1 MEKMIVSTNVRYPK
15 EIADAMKRLA
25 EKHHRSINGEI
36 IQALQEY
43 IQRQEKGTNRRD
55 ENTQGV

>member
-1 MEKMIVSTNVRYPK
+1 MKKEFVSTNVRYPK
-15 EIADAMKRLA
+15 EIAEAIKRLA

-43 IQRQEKGTNRRD
+43 IQRQKKEEKPD
-55 ENTQGV
+55 EDAPSV

>member
-1 MEKMIVSTNVRYPK
+1 MKKEFVSTNVRYPK
-15 EIADAMKRLA
+15 EIAEAIKRLA

-43 IQRQEKGTNRRD
+43 VQRQNKEEKPD
-55 ENTQGV
+55 EDAPSV

>member
-1 MEKMIVSTNVRYPK
+1 MKKELVSTNVRYPK
-15 EIADAMKRLA
+15 EIAEAIKRLA

-43 IQRQEKGTNRRD
+43 IQRHKKEEKPD
-55 ENTQGV
+55 EYAPSV

>member
-1 MEKMIVSTNVRYPK
+1 MKKEIVSTNVRYPK
-15 EIADAMKRLA
+15 EIAEAIKRLA

-43 IQRQEKGTNRRD
+43 VQRQKKEEKPD
-55 ENTQGV
+55 EDAPSV

>member
-1 MEKMIVSTNVRYPK
+1 MKKELVSTNVRYPK
-15 EIADAMKRLA
+15 EIAEAIKRLA

-43 IQRQEKGTNRRD
+43 IQRQNKEEKPD
-55 ENTQGV
+55 EYTPSV

>member
-1 MEKMIVSTNVRYPK
+1 MIVSTNVRYPK
-15 EIADAMKRLA
+15 EIAAAMKRLA

>member
-1 MEKMIVSTNVRYPK
+1 MKKEFVSTNVRYPK
-15 EIADAMKRLA
+15 EIAEAIKRLA

-43 IQRQEKGTNRRD
+43 VQRQKKEEKPD
-55 ENTQGV
+55 EDAPSV

>member
-1 MEKMIVSTNVRYPK
+1 MKKEFVSTNVRYPK
-15 EIADAMKRLA
+15 EIAEAIKRLA

-43 IQRQEKGTNRRD
+43 IQREKKKEKPDAGTPS
-55 ENTQGV
+55 V

>member
-1 MEKMIVSTNVRYPK
+1 MKKEIVSTNVRYPK
-15 EIADAMKRLA
+15 ELAEAIKRLA

-43 IQRQEKGTNRRD
+43 IQRQQKEEKPD
-55 ENTQGV
+55 EYAPSV

>member
-1 MEKMIVSTNVRYPK
+1 MKKEFISTNVRYPK
-15 EIADAMKRLA
+15 EIAEAIKRLA

-43 IQRQEKGTNRRD
+43 IQREKKKEKPDAGTPS
-55 ENTQGV
+55 V

>member
-1 MEKMIVSTNVRYPK
+1 MKKEFISTNVRYPK
-15 EIADAMKRLA
+15 EIAKAINRLA

-43 IQRQEKGTNRRD
+43 IQREKKKEKPDAGTPS
-55 ENTQGV
+55 V

>member
-1 MEKMIVSTNVRYPK
+1 MKKEFVSTNVRYPK
-15 EIADAMKRLA
+15 ELAEALKRLA

-43 IQRQEKGTNRRD
+43 VQRQEKEEKPD
-55 ENTQGV
+55 ENAPSV

>member
-1 MEKMIVSTNVRYPK
+1 MKKEIVSTNVRYPK
-15 EIADAMKRLA
+15 EIAEALKRLA

-43 IQRQEKGTNRRD
+43 VQRQKKEEKPD
-55 ENTQGV
+55 EDAPSV

>member
-1 MEKMIVSTNVRYPK
+1 MKKEFVSTNVRYPK
-15 EIADAMKRLA
+15 EIAEAIKRLA

-43 IQRQEKGTNRRD
+43 VQRQKKEEKPD
-55 ENTQGV
+55 EDASSV

>member
-1 MEKMIVSTNVRYPK
+1 MRYPK
-15 EIADAMKRLA
+15 EIAEAIKRPA

-43 IQRQEKGTNRRD
+43 IQRQKKE
-55 ENTQGV
+55 

>member
-1 MEKMIVSTNVRYPK
+1 MKKEFVSTNVRYPK
-15 EIADAMKRLA
+15 ELAEALKRLA

-43 IQRQEKGTNRRD
+43 VQRQKKEEKPD
-55 ENTQGV
+55 EDAPSV

>member
-1 MEKMIVSTNVRYPK
+1 MKKEFVSTNVRYPK
-15 EIADAMKRLA
+15 EIAEAIKRLA

-43 IQRQEKGTNRRD
+43 VQRQKKEEKPD
-55 ENTQGV
+55 ADAPSV

>member
-1 MEKMIVSTNVRYPK
+1 MKKEIVSTNVRYPK
-15 EIADAMKRLA
+15 EIAEAIKRLA

-43 IQRQEKGTNRRD
+43 IRRQKKEEEPN
-55 ENTQGV
+55 EYAPSV

>member
-1 MEKMIVSTNVRYPK
+1 MKKEFVSTNVRYPK
-15 EIADAMKRLA
+15 EIAEAIKRLA

-43 IQRQEKGTNRRD
+43 LQRQKKEEKPD
-55 ENTQGV
+55 EDAPSA

>member
-1 MEKMIVSTNVRYPK
+1 MEKAIVSTNVRYPK
-15 EIADAMKRLA
+15 EIADAIKRFA

-43 IQRQEKGTNRRD
+43 IEWQEQEEKQDDRS
-55 ENTQGV
+55 QSI